1 MKILNK
7 GATMMGNAVTVDT
20 EKKTLWKRVFSE
32 PPAKPVIESKDEI
45 RKKYAFW
52 RNSIFITSYLLYAIA
67 YISRGSFTMAM
78 PFMSQ
83 SIGVSSKDQ
92 GLILSIAA
100 LVYGIGRFVN
110 GSIADRGNVKT
121 SLPVSMFLAGLFS
134 VGTALAPFLVHTGKW
149 THNMVVT
156 YMCLFWGVSS
166 WFQSALF
173 PYCAKSLIRWFPN
186 ATRTTWWAN
195 FSTSHELGS
204 VLVVL
209 MSLPIARCTHALLG
223 RYELESFFF
232 VPFLFSSAI
241 AIIGF
246 FALQDRPTS
255 IGLPDV
261 EEICETNF
269 AELTEEEREERSLE
283 ENLTYFQILK
293 KHILR
298 NKVMWNL
305 AFIYFCVYIFR
316 TGCISWIFK
325 ILVGTQTKSQSFSDM
340 LGNVD
345 HLAAL
350 KSAMPTVVGSLGI
363 FLAPIIS
370 EKLFGGRRAAANFWG
385 LSIAAC
391 AVFGFW
397 LGSSVHSPIINP
409 SLKNVIAFSSL
420 GIAGFTINIPQL
432 LVGGICAVESTSKK
446 VAAAAT
452 GFASL
457 SGYIGSSLSNLVSGS
472 AVDYS
477 LKKFGDAR
485 VLLICWGS
493 IALLGAISCIP
504 LWNVGAR
511 KEYSH

>member
-1 MKILNK
+1 
-7 GATMMGNAVTVDT
+7 MMGNTITTDA
-20 EKKTLWKRVFSE
+20 EKKTLWKRIFSE
-32 PPAKPVIESKDEI
+32 PSAKPVIKGKDEI
-45 RKKYAFW
+45 RKKYTFW
-52 RNSIFITSYLLYAIA
+52 RNSIFITSYLLYVIA
-67 YISRGSFTMAM
+67 YISRGSFSMAM

-121 SLPVSMFLAGLFS
+121 SLPTSMFLAGLFC
-134 VGTALAPFLVHTGKW
+134 VGTALAPVLVQTGNW
-149 THNMVVT
+149 THTMVVT
-156 YMCLFWGVSS
+156 HMCLFWGVSS

-195 FSTSHELGS
+195 FSTSHELGG
-204 VLVVL
+204 VLVAL
-209 MSLPIARCTHALLG
+209 MSLPVARCTHVLLG
-223 RYELESFFF
+223 KYELESFFF
-232 VPFLFSSAI
+232 VPFLLSTTI
-241 AIIGF
+241 AIVGF
-246 FALQDRPTS
+246 FSLQDKPTS

-261 EEICETNF
+261 EEICETSF
-269 AELTEEEREERSLE
+269 AELTDEEKKEQDLE
-283 ENLTYFQILK
+283 ENLTYFQILN

-316 TGCISWIFK
+316 TGCLNWIFK
-325 ILVGTQTKSQSFSDM
+325 ILVCSQTKSQSFSDM
-340 LGNVD
+340 LNNVD

-363 FLAPIIS
+363 FLAPKIS
-370 EKLFGGRRAAANFWG
+370 DKLFGGKHAAANFWG
-385 LSIAAC
+385 LAIAAC

-397 LGSSVHSPIINP
+397 LGSSVHSPITNP
-409 SLKNVIAFSSL
+409 AFKNVVAFSSL
-420 GIAGFTINIPQL
+420 GIAGFMINIPQL

-457 SGYIGSSLSNLVSGS
+457 SGYIGSSVSNLVSGS

-477 LKKFGDAR
+477 LKNFGDAR
-485 VLLICWGS
+485 VLLICWGG
-493 IALLGAISCIP
+493 IAVLGAVSCIP
-504 LWNVGAR
+504 LWKVGAR